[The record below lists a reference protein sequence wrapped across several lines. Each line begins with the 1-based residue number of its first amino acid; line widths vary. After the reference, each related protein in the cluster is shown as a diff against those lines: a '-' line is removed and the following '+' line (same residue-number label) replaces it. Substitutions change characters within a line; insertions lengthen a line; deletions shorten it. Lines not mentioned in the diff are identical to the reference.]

1 MIKGEKILNDFKKE
15 KIIEL
20 FMTLLTSIIIVF
32 SILFIEILFT
42 KINLKNSSI
51 KNIYMNL
58 DLVKLKIRLKK
69 KFSQIIFT
77 RCLVIR

>member
-69 KFSQIIFT
+69 KFSQMIFT
-77 RCLVIR
+77 RCMVIR

>member
-77 RCLVIR
+77 KYMVIR

>member
-58 DLVKLKIRLKK
+58 DLIKLKIRLKK

-77 RCLVIR
+77 RCMVIR

>member
-58 DLVKLKIRLKK
+58 DLVTLKLRMKK

-77 RCLVIR
+77 KCMVIR

>member
-58 DLVKLKIRLKK
+58 DLAKLKIRLKK

-77 RCLVIR
+77 RCMVIR

>member
-77 RCLVIR
+77 KCMVIR

>member
-1 MIKGEKILNDFKKE
+1 MIKGEEILNDFKKE

-77 RCLVIR
+77 RCMVIR

>member
-77 RCLVIR
+77 RCMVIR